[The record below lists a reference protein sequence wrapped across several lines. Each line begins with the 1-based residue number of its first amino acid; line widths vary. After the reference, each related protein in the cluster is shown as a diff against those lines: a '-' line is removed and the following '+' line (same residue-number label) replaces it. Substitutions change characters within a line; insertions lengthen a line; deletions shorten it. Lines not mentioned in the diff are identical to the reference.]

1 MKIERVYTIEGDRRM
16 KIKKILISVIIM
28 VTMILAFR
36 IGVQGERTSKENE
49 LFKEQI
55 LCIEKENLPELHI
68 NIFFIM
74 ITVLTAAFVFCIY
87 LAKKNDLLW
96 TKKEQRKLN
105 YKEVEK
111 TTYAQGAANG

>member
-1 MKIERVYTIEGDRRM
+1 M

-68 NIFFIM
+68 SIFFIM
-74 ITVLTAAFVFCIY
+74 VTILIVAFVFCIY
-87 LAKKNDLLW
+87 LARKNDLLW
-96 TKKEQRKLN
+96 TKKEQKELK